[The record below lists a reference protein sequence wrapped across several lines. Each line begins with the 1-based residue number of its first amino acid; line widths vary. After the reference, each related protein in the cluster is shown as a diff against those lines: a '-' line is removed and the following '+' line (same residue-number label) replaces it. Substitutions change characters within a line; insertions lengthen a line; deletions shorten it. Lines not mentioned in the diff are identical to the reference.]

1 MAPLSLSGL
10 ASGLDTETIITQLMS
25 VEAQPKTRM
34 QTQDT
39 QALARQ
45 VQLRDLQTRLASV
58 RDAATALRSTAT
70 WADVQTVGSSD
81 AARVSVRALSGA
93 AAPGSHQLEVS
104 RLAVTAQ
111 HAFDYTASTTAQSV
125 QIGSFTLAVDP
136 NSTVG
141 TVAAAINARADSPVS
156 AVVASGKLV
165 LTSRASGAANDF
177 AAGASPLLT
186 ESAAYARTGVDAAYT
201 LDGVAK
207 TSASNVIGDA
217 ILGAEMT
224 LKATT
229 AAPVAV
235 TITDPGVDTESV
247 KAKVKAFVTA
257 YNSTID
263 VIRAKIAE
271 KPVLQPQTT
280 ADTTKGLF
288 YGDSMLS
295 SMLTS
300 MRTQIGDMT
309 DLGISTGAPS
319 GTTKFSDDAVA
330 GHLAVD
336 DAKLST
342 ALASGTDAVQT
353 RLQAFGTRMAST
365 VAPPK
370 GSPVD
375 TRLTSEDATRK
386 RLASSMAS
394 MDVRLADKEKGL
406 RAKFAAMES
415 ALAAAQTAQAQM
427 TAQLASLG

>member
-1 MAPLSLSGL
+1 MSPLSLSGL
-10 ASGLDTETIITQLMS
+10 ASGLDTETIISQLMS
-25 VEAQPKTRM
+25 VEGQPKARM
-34 QTQDT
+34 QQQDT

-45 VQLRDLQTRLASV
+45 VQLKDLQTRLTSV

-70 WADVQTVGSSD
+70 WADVQTVSSSD
-81 AARVSVRALSGA
+81 AARVSVRALGT
-93 AAPGSHQLEVS
+93 AAPGSHQLEVT

-125 QIGSFTLAVDP
+125 QIGAFTLAVDP

-141 TVAAAINARADSPVS
+141 TVASAINARADAPVS
-156 AVVASGKLV
+156 AVVAGGKLV

-177 AAGASPLLT
+177 ATGASPLLA
-186 ESAAYARTGVDAAYT
+186 ESATYARVGVDASYT

-207 TSASNVIGDA
+207 TSSSNVIGDA

-235 TITDPGVDTESV
+235 TITEPDVDTDGV
-247 KAKVKAFVTA
+247 KANIKAFVTA

-263 VIRAKIAE
+263 IIRAKIAE
-271 KPVLQPQTT
+271 KPVLKPQTT

-295 SMLTS
+295 SMLSS
-300 MRTQIGDMT
+300 MRSQIGDLS

-330 GHLAVD
+330 GHLTVD
-336 DAKLST
+336 DTKLS
-342 ALASGTDAVQT
+342 AAIASGAAAVQT

-375 TRLTSEDATRK
+375 TRLTSEASVRK
-386 RLASSMAS
+386 RLADSMAS

-415 ALAAAQTAQAQM
+415 ALAAAQSAQAQM
-427 TAQLASLG
+427 TAQLSALG

>member
-1 MAPLSLSGL
+1 MSPLSLSGL
-10 ASGLDTETIITQLMS
+10 ASGLDTETIISQLMS
-25 VEAQPKTRM
+25 VEGQPKARM
-34 QTQDT
+34 QQQDT

-45 VQLRDLQTRLASV
+45 VQLKDLQTRLTSV

-70 WADVQTVGSSD
+70 WADVQTVSSSD
-81 AARVSVRALSGA
+81 AARVSVRALGT
-93 AAPGSHQLEVS
+93 AAPGSHQLEVT

-125 QIGSFTLAVDP
+125 QIGAFTLAVDP

-141 TVAAAINARADSPVS
+141 TVAAAINARADAPVS
-156 AVVASGKLV
+156 AVVAGGKLV

-177 AAGASPLLT
+177 ATGASPLLA
-186 ESAAYARTGVDAAYT
+186 ESAAYARVGVDASYT

-207 TSASNVIGDA
+207 TSSSNVIGDA

-235 TITDPGVDTESV
+235 TITEPDVNTDGV
-247 KAKVKAFVTA
+247 KANIKAFVTA

-263 VIRAKIAE
+263 IIRAKIAE
-271 KPVLQPQTT
+271 KPVLKPQTT

-295 SMLTS
+295 SMLSS
-300 MRTQIGDMT
+300 MRSQIGDLS

-330 GHLAVD
+330 GHLTVD
-336 DAKLST
+336 DTKLS
-342 ALASGTDAVQT
+342 AAIAAGAAAVQT

-375 TRLTSEDATRK
+375 TRLTSENSVRK
-386 RLASSMAS
+386 RLADSMAS
-394 MDVRLADKEKGL
+394 MDVRLAGKEKGL
-406 RAKFAAMES
+406 RAKFSAMES
-415 ALAAAQTAQAQM
+415 ALAAAQSAQAQM
-427 TAQLASLG
+427 SAQLSALG